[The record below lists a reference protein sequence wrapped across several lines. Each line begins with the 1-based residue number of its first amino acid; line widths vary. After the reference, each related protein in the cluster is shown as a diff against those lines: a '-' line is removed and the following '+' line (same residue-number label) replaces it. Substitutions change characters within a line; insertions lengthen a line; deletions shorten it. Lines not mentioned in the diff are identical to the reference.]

1 MPGARLDYDNAAFYH
16 FFIAVLFI
24 FLAPFSYYV
33 LQRVVSFLILRGK
46 KYEMKAGADARGAG
60 KIRKDRDGEKAVQLT
75 VYQRIFVYFYS
86 DGPWLVLVFRRKLGC
101 GRQRSRLDPF
111 KILDLE
117 PGADARAIKRLTESK
132 V

>member
-46 KYEMKAGADARGAG
+46 KYEMKAKARTQEEQENL
-60 KIRKDRDGEKAVQLT
+60 KNRDGEKAVQLT
-75 VYQRIFVYFYS
+75 VYQRILCTFTVMI
-86 DGPWLVLVFRRKLGC
+86 LGWC
-101 GRQRSRLDPF
+101 LFS
-111 KILDLE
+111 
-117 PGADARAIKRLTESK
+117 SS
-132 V
+132 